1 MNDANDSQSNPHPF
15 GRKRK
20 SSKMLNVPMEPEYMP
35 PPLSP
40 RRPSGPSSDNKA
52 SKAAAVSDKLK
63 IDVSDQSTSWLDTID
78 ESGGSSGS
86 SVHSRSS
93 SLRLRRK
100 RIRSRSLEDD
110 TEAAFGAA
118 LDAAVEAAYDDGFE
132 VADDTDAFR
141 KSDVYSQ
148 AKRNVEL
155 ARERVRQVELET
167 AAAQKAK
174 ADAKKNLGDGVK
186 AGDVDYLDEEA
197 EEEERL
203 LEEMTKGYVM
213 DDFEFDLQSMSAL
226 PRQSDSSGFSGKT
239 WPSST
244 GSNNATTG
252 TSLTTLP
259 ESAEPTTT
267 VPPPLPPPAG
277 ALPVPPK
284 PNPKAAA
291 STTLLASR
299 PPSFGAPSGPGVRD
313 RRLSGQKAK
322 ELKIQT
328 DAKSISQLPSQRPE
342 PAIGS
347 ATSKPAPL
355 PKDDPKSVTALAS
368 RPRPNIARAVTSQ
381 LTTPIEPMASQ
392 ELPRPSATPKL
403 TQAPAKSIGEP
414 LVSGSPGR
422 AITKVSSAPEGLRKN
437 ASSTSLKSRNLMVA
451 TPELPDTSPGTPV
464 SGTWPQTVDSKRVF
478 GAPAPA
484 MPTPTAANF
493 IVNGLP
499 TGGMH
504 LFEDH
509 IRSSEDPSTPNQA
522 TMVAPAP
529 LEPCPESFLL
539 RPFWL
544 MRCLYQ
550 TLAHPRGGYVTSK
563 LFVPR
568 DVWRVKNVKLKGID
582 EKVSSCDLLTAALL
596 KLGKVDTLDADAVLE
611 EMQSL
616 EGVLDQ
622 VRASL
627 TKKLGGEVG
636 VHGASSLFKAS
647 AGTTDDSGN
656 AEPLSSKSSNASS
669 GKSYLAGG
677 WRKLRSK
684 SSGAG
689 FTNTVNT
696 AAVREGGK
704 DTLSMSSLP
713 MTPTPTSKPPK
724 RSVSQIQCAGPHANY
739 MGALAK
745 LFDAVQVLGKKSLF
759 SLEVRID

>member
-1 MNDANDSQSNPHPF
+1 
-15 GRKRK
+15 
-20 SSKMLNVPMEPEYMP
+20 MLSIPMEPEYMP

-40 RRPSGPSSDNKA
+40 RRPSGPTSEEILSTA
-52 SKAAAVSDKLK
+52 PSVLDKLK
-63 IDVSDQSTSWLDTID
+63 IDISDQSTSWLDTID

-100 RIRSRSLEDD
+100 RIRSHSFEDD

-132 VADDTDAFR
+132 VADGSEAFGLNSDT
-141 KSDVYSQ
+141 YSQ
-148 AKRNVEL
+148 ARRNVEL
-155 ARERVRQVELET
+155 ARERVRQIELET
-167 AAAQKAK
+167 ATAQGPKANLDNQLEDGTK
-174 ADAKKNLGDGVK
+174 ANDIE
-186 AGDVDYLDEEA
+186 YLDDEA

-226 PRQSDSSGFSGKT
+226 PRQSDSSGVSGKT

-267 VPPPLPPPAG
+267 VPPPLPPPVG
-277 ALPVPPK
+277 ALPVPPIA
-284 PNPKAAA
+284 NLH
-291 STTLLASR
+291 STDSRSTILTSPR
-299 PPSFGAPSGPGVRD
+299 PPSFAASSGLGVRD

-328 DAKSISQLPSQRPE
+328 DTKPVSQTSLQRAE
-342 PAIGS
+342 PGVGN
-347 ATSKPAPL
+347 ATTKPAPL
-355 PKDDPKSVTALAS
+355 PKDEPKVSTTPGS

-381 LTTPIEPMASQ
+381 LTTPIEPMASD
-392 ELPRPSATPKL
+392 ELPRPSVTPKV
-403 TQAPAKSIGEP
+403 TQIAAKSSEDP

-437 ASSTSLKSRNLMVA
+437 ASSTSLKSRNLMAA
-451 TPELPDTSPGTPV
+451 TPELPDTSPGTPA
-464 SGTWPQTVDSKRVF
+464 SGTWPQTVDPKRTL
-478 GAPAPA
+478 GASAPA
-484 MPTPTAANF
+484 MPTPTAVNF
-493 IVNGLP
+493 IANGLP
-499 TGGMH
+499 TGGMY

-522 TMVAPAP
+522 TLVAPVP
-529 LEPCPESFLL
+529 LEPCPEPFLL

-550 TLAHPRGGYVTSK
+550 TLAHPRGGYVTSR

-582 EKVSSCDLLTAALL
+582 EKISSCDLLTAALL

-616 EGVLDQ
+616 ESVLDQ

-627 TKKLGGEVG
+627 TKKLGNEVG
-636 VHGASSLFKAS
+636 VHGASSLFKTS
-647 AGTTDDSGN
+647 GTTDDSGN
-656 AEPLSSKSSNASS
+656 SEVLASKSSNAP
-669 GKSYLAGG
+669 GKSYLTG

-689 FTNTVNT
+689 FTNTVSSTFARDN
-696 AAVREGGK
+696 GK
-704 DTLSMSSLP
+704 DALSMGSLP
-713 MTPTPTSKPPK
+713 LTSAPTLKPPK
-724 RSVSQIQCAGPHANY
+724 RNISQIQCTGPHANY

-745 LFDAVQVLGKKSLF
+745 LFDAVQILGTYL
-759 SLEVRID
+759 